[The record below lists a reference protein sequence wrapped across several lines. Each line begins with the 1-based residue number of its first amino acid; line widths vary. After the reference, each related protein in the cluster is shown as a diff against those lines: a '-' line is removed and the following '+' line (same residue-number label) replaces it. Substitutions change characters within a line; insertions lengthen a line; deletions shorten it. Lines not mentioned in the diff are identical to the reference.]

1 MSRVVYEYVFDIE
14 FNIVTRGIKFKPY
27 SLVSFVKHCD
37 YFDNFIPSYEL
48 TCKISDKYV
57 NILRLFDKEIT
68 VFIKKYRKS
77 GATRDKYEKSVLVS
91 EQEFAVYYDKE
102 TIPNFMNTEKT
113 ISPELVSWDKYN
125 ADSPGTLS
133 QHTIKFNLLLKND
146 LKLKTFIHNYVFGTD
161 DKPCAPIDAVVATIE
176 QNPFVESYII
186 DAPDNTNSYSDLIVE
201 AGELKDAI
209 KNIQYN
215 YGVYGKG
222 LELFLDENILYVL
235 NKCESQHS
243 TAKDEVNLISVKI
256 NERTDRPDAKEYV
269 NENSKEKIVYYE
281 RRSKLYKEDYESI
294 EGIAT
299 GNKFVYSNYGSVI
312 NSMFSGDGKGTFRSP
327 LNEVEKPRP
336 SRVDI
341 GTKKILDYDML
352 NNSFNMSSYMAERSI
367 GVPITFV
374 LQMVN
379 TEHFRPNM
387 LINVSTDTAESNKL
401 YKGIYNIKSAD
412 FAYSVI
418 PQPGKFFNTYA
429 TAAITLCNKIEG
441 YDKDYAPLET

>member
-1 MSRVVYEYVFDIE
+1 MSRVVYEYVFDIS
-14 FNIVTRGIKFKPY
+14 FNVTSRGIKFKPY

-37 YFDNFIPSYEL
+37 YFNNFIPSYEL
-48 TCKISDKYV
+48 VCKISDKYV

-77 GATRDKYEKSVLVS
+77 GANRDKYEKSELIS
-91 EQEFAVYYDKE
+91 EQEFAAYYDKE

-113 ISPELVSWDKYN
+113 ISPNLVSWDKYN

-133 QHTIKFNLLLKND
+133 QHEIKFNLLLKND
-146 LKLKTFIHNYVFGTD
+146 LKIKTVIHNYIFGTD

-176 QNPFVESYII
+176 QNPYIKHFLI
-186 DAPDNTNSYSDLIVE
+186 DSPDNTNSYSDLIVE

-215 YGVYGKG
+215 YGIYGKG
-222 LELFLDENILYVL
+222 LEIFLDDDILYVL
-235 NKCESQHS
+235 NKCENKHS
-243 TAKDEVNLISVKI
+243 TQKDEINVISVKV

-269 NENSKEKIVYYE
+269 NENLKEKLIYYE
-281 RRSKLYKEDYESI
+281 RRSNLYKEDYESI

-299 GNKFVYSNYGSVI
+299 GDKFVYSNFGSVI
-312 NSMFSGDGKGTFRSP
+312 NSMFSGDDKGTFINP
-327 LNEVEKPRP
+327 LNEVEKTRP
-336 SRVDI
+336 SRVDV

-352 NNSFNMSSYMAERSI
+352 NNPFNMSSYMAEKSI
-367 GVPITFV
+367 GVPITFG

-387 LINVSTDTAESNKL
+387 IISISTDTAESNKL
-401 YKGIYNIKSAD
+401 YKGLYNIKSAD
-412 FAYSVI
+412 FAYTVI
-418 PQPGKFFNTYA
+418 PQPGKFFNSYA
-429 TAAITLCNKIEG
+429 SAFLTLCNKTEG
-441 YDKDYAPLET
+441 YDKDYFPKSE

>member
-14 FNIVTRGIKFKPY
+14 FNITTRGIKFKPY
-27 SLVSFVKHCD
+27 SLVSFTKHCE

-48 TCKISDKYV
+48 VCKISDKYV

-77 GATRDKYEKSVLVS
+77 GASRDKYEKSELVS

-113 ISPELVSWDKYN
+113 ISPELVSWDRFN

-146 LKLKTFIHNYVFGTD
+146 LKLKTVIHNYVFGTES
-161 DKPCAPIDAVVATIE
+161 KPCAPIDAVVATIE
-176 QNPFVESYII
+176 QNPYVKGYII
-186 DAPDNTNSYSDLIVE
+186 DPPDNTNEYEDLIVE

-209 KNIQYN
+209 KKIQFN

-222 LELFLDENILYVL
+222 LELFLDEDILYVL

-243 TAKDEVNLISVKI
+243 AEKDKINLISVKV

-269 NENSKEKIVYYE
+269 NEDNKNKIIYYE
-281 RRSKLYKEDYESI
+281 RRSNVYKEDYESI
-294 EGIAT
+294 EGLTT
-299 GNKFVYSNYGSVI
+299 GNKFVYSNFGSVI
-312 NSMFSGDGKGTFRSP
+312 NSAFSGDGKGTFISP
-327 LNEVEKPRP
+327 LHEVEKPRP
-336 SRVDI
+336 SRVDV

-352 NNSFNMSSYMAERSI
+352 NNAFNMSSYMAERSI

-387 LINVSTDTAESNKL
+387 MISVSMDTAESNKL
-401 YKGIYNIKSAD
+401 YKGLYNIKSAD
-412 FAYSVI
+412 FSYIAVKE
-418 PQPGKFFNTYA
+418 PGKLFNTYA
-429 TAAITLCNKIEG
+429 AAAITLCNKIEG
-441 YDKDYAPLET
+441 YDKEYEPITT